1 MHYSSK
7 LVAVTSAAA
16 LATGSAF
23 AQDATGNIPPVTLF
37 KNVMVFDGVNDGLQD
52 LDVLVVGNKIHRV
65 EAEIPESGTW
75 EVETSGG
82 AAREIPPIPGVG
94 DTSGGYT
101 FLLDDPTGEP
111 QVVQAEVNVIDGG
124 GRTLMPGL
132 IDMHVHLNMQFV
144 GSGNDR
150 SIQGAQ
156 LMTWEELGA
165 LAYQSA
171 QEYMPAG
178 VTTVRDLCGTSQGIR
193 KHIDLGTLVGPRIY
207 VSGACLSATSG
218 HGDWRWDPNVLR
230 EQKSYLEELG
240 ITTLVDGADAVLKAT
255 RNNLAGGADFVKM
268 MSGGGVTSE
277 RDPLDSIQGTPDELA
292 AIVTG
297 TGDFGTYAAVHAYT
311 DISVQNA
318 IRAGVVSIEHGN
330 LMSEPETFKMVAEA
344 DAWVVP
350 AMAAFAP
357 DVLEHPYYGN
367 PALPA
372 YEKTARINKNGE
384 KWVELANEYG
394 INMAFGS
401 DSLGVTPLAWRQTR
415 DFQITQWG
423 RAFGPLRTLQ
433 AMTSDAGELLA
444 LSGIMNPYPEGK
456 IGVIEEDAY
465 ADIIL
470 VDGNPLEDLS
480 VIGASESM
488 FGSEPRPTASVDT
501 IPLVM
506 KDGVIF
512 KNTLE

>member
-1 MHYSSK
+1 MK
-7 LVAVTSAAA
+7 LRIRTIIGSITA
-16 LATGSAF
+16 LSLSCSLVF
-23 AQDATGNIPPVTLF
+23 AQDEDFPTLF
-37 KNVMVFDGVNDGLQD
+37 TNVNVFDGVNDQLIENAN
-52 LDVLVVGNKIHRV
+52 VLVVDNLIATV
-65 EAEIPESGTW
+65 SAEPL
-75 EVETSGG
+75 V
-82 AAREIPPIPGVG
+82 AANAQI
-94 DTSGGYT
+94 
-101 FLLDDPTGEP
+101 
-111 QVVQAEVNVIDGG
+111 IDGG

-150 SIQGAQ
+150 AIQGAQ
-156 LMTWEELGA
+156 LMTWEELGG
-165 LAYQSA
+165 LAYASA
-171 QEYMPAG
+171 QEYLPAG
-178 VTTVRDLCGTSQGIR
+178 VTTVRDLCGTSSGLQ
-193 KHIDLGTLVGPRIY
+193 KHIDIGTLTGPRIY
-207 VSGACLSATSG
+207 LSGACVSASSG
-218 HGDWRWDPNVLR
+218 HGDWRWNPNVLSG
-230 EQKSYLEELG
+230 EKSYLEGLG
-240 ITTLVDGADAVLKAT
+240 LTTLADGGDAVLKAS

-277 RDPLDSIQGTPDELA
+277 RDPLDSIQGTPEELA
-292 AIVTG
+292 AMVKA
-297 TGDFGTYAAVHAYT
+297 TGDFGTYSAVHAYT

-344 DAWVVP
+344 NAWVVP

-357 DVLEHPYYGN
+357 DILEHPYYGN

-372 YEKTARINKNGE
+372 YAKTARVNKNGE
-384 KWVELANEYG
+384 AWIKLANEYR

-401 DSLGVTPLAWRQTR
+401 DSLAVTPPAWRQTR

-423 RAFGPLRTLQ
+423 RSFGNLRTLQ
-433 AMTSDAGELLA
+433 AMTSDAGKLLA

-456 IGVIEEDAY
+456 IGVIEEGAY

-470 VDGNPLEDLS
+470 VDGDPLEDLS

-488 FGSEPRPTASVDT
+488 FGSAPRPTSSVDT
-501 IPLVM
+501 IPFVM

-512 KNTLE
+512 KNTLN